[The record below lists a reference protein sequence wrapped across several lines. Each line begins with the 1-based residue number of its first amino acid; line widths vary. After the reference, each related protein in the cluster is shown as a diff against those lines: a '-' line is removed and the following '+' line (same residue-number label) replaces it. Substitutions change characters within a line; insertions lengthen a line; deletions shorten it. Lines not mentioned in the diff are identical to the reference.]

1 MRPFG
6 FGRRARVLGPRE
18 RYPPP
23 ALIDGLAPYEH
34 ERNARIAENK
44 QTMHALGIGKLAA
57 EIAAAKVEGKSEKK
71 KQGSLQGWRQK
82 QTGSAASVQT
92 PAARVPT
99 PLRSRVRSRGP
110 REEGQG
116 CGCKWCEWRMIML

>member
-71 KQGSLQGWRQK
+71 KAGFP
-82 QTGSAASVQT
+82 TGLAPKADGLRRVGPNACGTSPYAPTLAG
-92 PAARVPT
+92 AIARA
-99 PLRSRVRSRGP
+99 RKRGP
-110 REEGQG
+110 GV
-116 CGCKWCEWRMIML
+116 